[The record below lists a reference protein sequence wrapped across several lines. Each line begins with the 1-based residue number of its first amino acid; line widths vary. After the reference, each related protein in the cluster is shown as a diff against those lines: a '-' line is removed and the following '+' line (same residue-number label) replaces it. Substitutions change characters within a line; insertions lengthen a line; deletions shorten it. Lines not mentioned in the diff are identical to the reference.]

1 MINGYVSA
9 MGRKYGVPT
18 PFNDLVV
25 KIITDIEEGRRK
37 SGIRQPGSV
46 CPAGVAIRK
55 RQKGGKPMSYVRN
68 DSLMYQ
74 NARFISGPA

>member
-25 KIITDIEEGRRK
+25 SEDITDIEERAAVERN
-37 SGIRQPGSV
+37 SATLALFVLPGYNE
-46 CPAGVAIRK
+46 K
-55 RQKGGKPMSYVRN
+55 RQKGKTYVLP
-68 DSLMYQ
+68 S
-74 NARFISGPA
+74 ATTA